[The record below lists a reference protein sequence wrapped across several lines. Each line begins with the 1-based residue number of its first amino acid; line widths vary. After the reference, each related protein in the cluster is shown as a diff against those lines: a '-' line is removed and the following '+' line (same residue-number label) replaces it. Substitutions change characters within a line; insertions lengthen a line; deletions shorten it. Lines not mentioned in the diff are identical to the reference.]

1 MSEVSTIQLTNFG
14 KLLLEK
20 GITKRQLAQHL
31 GMHENGMIRVL
42 SNPDIKQSRLIQIAE
57 CLNETLATL
66 EALVYQSKLQSQQI
80 RDAAAEKRKAMAEAL
95 VEPPAVVTADQ
106 VSDAS
111 ESDSVNS
118 ATILSLLAE
127 ILNLQKQIESL
138 LKHIAVQIISD
149 VKKG

>member
-20 GITKRQLAQHL
+20 GITKRQLAKHL

-42 SNPDIKQSRLIQIAE
+42 SNPDIKRSRLLQIAE

-66 EALVYQSKLQSQQI
+66 EALVYHSKLQSQQI
-80 RDAAAEKRKAMAEAL
+80 QDAAAEERTAIVEA
-95 VEPPAVVTADQ
+95 VAEPPAVIAEQ

-111 ESDSVNS
+111 ESDAVNS
-118 ATILSLLAE
+118 DTILPLLAE
-127 ILNLQKQIESL
+127 ILNLQKQIEAL
-138 LKHIAVQIISD
+138 LKQIVVQIIS
-149 VKKG
+149 G

>member
-20 GITKRQLAQHL
+20 GITKRQLAKHL

-42 SNPDIKQSRLIQIAE
+42 SNPDIKRSRLLQIAE

-80 RDAAAEKRKAMAEAL
+80 QDVAAEKRTAIVEA
-95 VEPPAVVTADQ
+95 VAEPPAVTADQ

-111 ESDSVNS
+111 EGDAVNS
-118 ATILSLLAE
+118 ETILPLLAE
-127 ILNLQKQIESL
+127 ILNMQKQIEAL
-138 LKHIAVQIISD
+138 LKQIVVQIIS
-149 VKKG
+149 G